1 MWGSLW
7 LAGVLVLILL
17 LTRAIELGDTPAY
30 ASDMVNYLGKSPFGR
45 GNTLWEFGHL
55 LWRPLG
61 WLLLTLTSPL
71 LSRLTTWTPMMQA
84 EFLLIVVS
92 TVCALASIV
101 MWHAI
106 VLRAGGSKG
115 IAFLVAVAM
124 ACSHGFLLY
133 AHSGCAYVPGLT
145 FLTASLYLLLMRRTK
160 SAACLY
166 ALAVLTWLPYVF
178 AGAGLL
184 ILAAWP
190 FESESH
196 SMPMNFAHAAGRR
209 AVQFFAVSAVIV
221 VVVYGAAAWAR
232 QISSVA
238 EAKDWVAAAGHGS
251 APGMKIVRVVTGL
264 PRSLFYLGKDGILY
278 KRYLWHDPY
287 APVTLR
293 GIIGASLWKLAAFY
307 LFVVC
312 LLYELVRRPRSV
324 WMLLVFCA
332 GVAPIIFFAVV
343 IFEPSSPER
352 FLPAFPF
359 LLVALAWSL
368 RDVATRRRVTQ
379 LFIGGFLVTVIL
391 TNGYSF
397 AAPRVDAQ
405 NSAQLA
411 RVADLRGRLTA
422 AGMAMVTTNQDDLE
436 PTLNRLAFDRINR
449 PTPLLIY
456 DIVEPGNVRVQE
468 WRGQFAAWSLKIWRN
483 GGDVWVS
490 KRVWSARPAPSWN
503 WAEGDD
509 PRISWKEL
517 PQFFATL
524 STDADSGGPDGF
536 RRIAHSEA
544 NLALLTP
551 LAAAV
556 KDGK

>member
-7 LAGVLVLILL
+7 LAAVLGLILL
-17 LTRAIELGDTPAY
+17 MTRATEFGDTPAY
-30 ASDMVNYLGKSPFGR
+30 ASDIVHRLGRSPFGR
-45 GNTLWEFGHL
+45 GNPLWEFGHL

-61 WLLLTLTSPL
+61 WVLLTLTSPL
-71 LSRLTTWTPMMQA
+71 LSRLTTWTPVMQA
-84 EFLLIVVS
+84 EFVLIVVS
-92 TVCALASIV
+92 TLCALASIV

-106 VLRAGGSKG
+106 VLCAGGSRG
-115 IAFLVAVAM
+115 VAFLVAVGV
-124 ACSHGFLLY
+124 ACSHGFLFY

-145 FLTASLYLLLMRRTK
+145 FLTASLYLLLIRRTK
-160 SAACLY
+160 SAACFY
-166 ALAVLTWLPYVF
+166 ALAVLTWLPYIF

-190 FESESH
+190 FGSESRPM
-196 SMPMNFAHAAGRR
+196 SMNFGRADWR
-209 AVQFFAVSAVIV
+209 GAFRFVAVSAVIV
-221 VVVYGAAAWAR
+221 VGVYGAALWAR
-232 QISSVA
+232 QISSIV
-238 EAKDWVAAAGHGS
+238 EARDWVAAAGHGS
-251 APGMKIVRVVTGL
+251 APGRKIIRIATGL

-287 APVTLR
+287 APVTLG
-293 GIIGASLWKLAAFY
+293 GIISASLWKLAAFY
-307 LFVVC
+307 LFVAC
-312 LLYELVRRPRSV
+312 LLYELMRRPRSG

-359 LLVALAWSL
+359 LVMALAWIL
-368 RDVATRRRVTQ
+368 RDVPARPRVTQ
-379 LFIGGFLVTVIL
+379 LFIGAFLVVVIL

-397 AAPRVDAQ
+397 AAPRVDAE

-411 RVADLRGRLTA
+411 RVADLRARLTA

-436 PTLNRLAFDRINR
+436 PTLNRLAFDKINR
-449 PTPLLIY
+449 PAPLLVY

-468 WRGQFAAWSLKIWRN
+468 WRQQFAAQSLKIWRN

-524 STDADSGGPDGF
+524 STDAESGGPDGF
-536 RRIAHSEA
+536 RRIAHNEA

-551 LAAAV
+551 LAAAAEDD
-556 KDGK
+556 K